1 MGPGRLHHQTARSY
15 CFVPPLKPSPLR
27 GEGVTADAVTD
38 EGSSYSR
45 LCSSHGTCQRG
56 SALRGWFLS
65 ERPERNQR
73 DAGERSRRD
82 HGSTCVPPG
91 ARSPLSPGP
100 PMRETRALGMAPASG
115 AGGGRHT
122 VPPFALPPLVCPMGI
137 HTPRWCRAWIG
148 RIGAAGAKSAGAQ
161 KLKISPRRGGFQP
174 PEKPSPL
181 RGEGVT
187 AYAVTDEGSSSPIPA
202 AGWPPKGSALRGGWR
217 ARKARPYAKAE
228 GHPVGAASRAAP
240 KAFPPPGGRCHG
252 ACRDG

>member
-91 ARSPLSPGP
+91 SRSLLSPGP
-100 PMRETRALGMAPASG
+100 PMRETRALDMAPASG

-122 VPPFALPPLVCPMGI
+122 VPPFALPPLVCPMGM

-161 KLKISPRRGGFQP
+161 KLKISPRRGGFQ
-174 PEKPSPL
+174 KPSPL
-181 RGEGVT
+181 RGEGVM
-187 AYAVTDEGSSSPIPA
+187 ADAVTDEGSFFPRPSHRIGKGGTPRGAYPFPLHLPLSP
-202 AGWPPKGSALRGGWR
+202 R
-217 ARKARPYAKAE
+217 RKPWYNE
-228 GHPVGAASRAAP
+228 GQETPETKIEQEGLL
-240 KAFPPPGGRCHG
+240 
-252 ACRDG
+252 

>member
-1 MGPGRLHHQTARSY
+1 MGPGRLVMQTARSY
-15 CFVPPLKPSPLR
+15 CFVPPLKPSPSG

-56 SALRGWFLS
+56 STLQGWFLS

-100 PMRETRALGMAPASG
+100 RCGDAGLGHGTGVRRGWGTTHSS
-115 AGGGRHT
+115 
-122 VPPFALPPLVCPMGI
+122 PFALPPLVCPMGM

-174 PEKPSPL
+174 PEKPSPQ
-181 RGEGVT
+181 GEGVT
-187 AYAVTDEGSSSPIPA
+187 ADAVTDEGLSF
-202 AGWPPKGSALRGGWR
+202 RV
-217 ARKARPYAKAE
+217 
-228 GHPVGAASRAAP
+228 PVTG
-240 KAFPPPGGRCHG
+240 
-252 ACRDG
+252 

>member
-1 MGPGRLHHQTARSY
+1 MKRKIKLGPGRLHHQTARSY

-122 VPPFALPPLVCPMGI
+122 VPPFALPPLVCPMGM

-148 RIGAAGAKSAGAQ
+148 RIGVAGAKSAGAQ

-187 AYAVTDEGSSSPIPA
+187 AYAVTDEGSFFPRPSHRIGKGGPPRGADPLSPESPTVSEE
-202 AGWPPKGSALRGGWR
+202 KTM
-217 ARKARPYAKAE
+217 
-228 GHPVGAASRAAP
+228 V
-240 KAFPPPGGRCHG
+240 
-252 ACRDG
+252 

>member
-1 MGPGRLHHQTARSY
+1 MGPGRLVMQTARSY

-56 SALRGWFLS
+56 STLRGWFLS

-100 PMRETRALGMAPASG
+100 PMRETRALDMAPASG

-122 VPPFALPPLVCPMGI
+122 VPPFALPPLVCPMGM

-174 PEKPSPL
+174 PEKPSPH
-181 RGEGVT
+181 RGEG
-187 AYAVTDEGSSSPIPA
+187 A
-202 AGWPPKGSALRGGWR
+202 
-217 ARKARPYAKAE
+217 
-228 GHPVGAASRAAP
+228 
-240 KAFPPPGGRCHG
+240 PGGG
-252 ACRDG
+252 G